1 MTHTQLTWVDWA
13 IVGAYF
19 ALSLG
24 IGALFTRR
32 GGESLRD
39 HGVPLNATLRRTQ
52 FAARGKRKIPIHGCF
67 QCYQAITTSNGQ
79 PSQNAPYGEVIAG
92 SSMVLTTELT
102 KRGPRSEGI
111 LTYSQATDP
120 TSRWFANQTGLF
132 SRKRW
137 VPMRFTAAQ
146 LARDRGAR
154 RTKLP

>member
-1 MTHTQLTWVDWA
+1 
-13 IVGAYF
+13 
-19 ALSLG
+19 
-24 IGALFTRR
+24 
-32 GGESLRD
+32 
-39 HGVPLNATLRRTQ
+39 
-52 FAARGKRKIPIHGCF
+52 
-67 QCYQAITTSNGQ
+67 
-79 PSQNAPYGEVIAG
+79 
-92 SSMVLTTELT
+92 MVLTTELT